1 MEKLILES
9 VQQYCFQ
16 NCGLT
21 GEQWSGSVKQKYS
34 GMNRFGGWKPRAVHW
49 FWFSCSFRRVRYFE
63 NDAGIAS
70 CVPRKAKYYPDSD
83 REQVVWTKDE
93 KYSEKRVIS
102 TWNWQGWITMNTSVF
117 DRTKRSKL
125 PSCWLIGW
133 NNSRAVW
140 LFWSW
145 LRDWFNDD
153 QCGWN
158 QYTNW

>member
-102 TWNWQGWITMNTSVF
+102 TWNWLRWITLDTSASIVESVQCSLLF
-117 DRTKRSKL
+117 GFFVDATGERCSFLWKL
-125 PSCWLIGW
+125 NARLVRWQSVWW
-133 NNSRAVW
+133 N
-140 LFWSW
+140 
-145 LRDWFNDD
+145 D
-153 QCGWN
+153 
-158 QYTNW
+158 